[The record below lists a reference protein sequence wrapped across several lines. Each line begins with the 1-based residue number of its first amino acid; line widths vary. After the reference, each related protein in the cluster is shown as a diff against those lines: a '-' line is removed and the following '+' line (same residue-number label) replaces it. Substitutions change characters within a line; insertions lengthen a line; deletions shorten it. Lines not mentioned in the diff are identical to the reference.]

1 MSWFIVVINLAIS
14 SWWCRENLCRKPELL
29 YLPTLAMGGG
39 VHTYNNSLFLIAAR
53 RAERNHR
60 EDEGDG
66 TKQWSLFRHSNCE
79 FWSWQGISRVTSVNK
94 QTWHRA
100 PVGTLYLA
108 TMRENHS
115 KGQMDFNLVIILRG
129 SYVGLLSSSKVCELC
144 RPQWLHPLQV
154 E

>member
-1 MSWFIVVINLAIS
+1 MKIYV
-14 SWWCRENLCRKPELL
+14 ENLCCYISLL
-29 YLPTLAMGGG
+29 LLWGRG
-39 VHTYNNSLFLIAAR
+39 VHTCNNSLFLIAAR

-79 FWSWQGISRVTSVNK
+79 FWSWQGVSRVTAVNK

-115 KGQMDFNLVIILRG
+115 KGQMDFNLVITLRG
-129 SYVGLLSSSKVCELC
+129 SYVGLLSSSNKCVSSIDLSGCILCKWNSLLLKKCTNQLELI
-144 RPQWLHPLQV
+144 
-154 E
+154 